1 MCIRD
6 SSGDYNKWDST
17 KCLSDQMLL
26 YSLYYTTN
34 QEEILLAKETLQ
46 QVSMEM
52 QQVENK
58 AKKDNTISVAKEIGS
73 FGISLIPFLG
83 DGKDLQESISGLDLI
98 TGKKLSALERVLAGA
113 CVIVPVVSGSMV
125 RIAGKN
131 ADIAEKMSLLSE
143 KQLFKKAGK
152 GIAMCEDAK
161 KEMEQLIQGIRTM
174 LEEDAD
180 IKRLFIRKTGAGPQV
195 EIAGVG
201 KVSLEEAEKLIGK
214 DVRWSRGKSGI
225 NSIIKN
231 GKVSIDDLKAN
242 PSVFSGKSVDEIAQA
257 LTDAGYDVTVKASTR
272 SRSGAQIIKINN
284 PGGGKNISQVQ
295 VSPGGGRHGSN
306 SYVKIST
313 TDQGIIKIIDGSESL
328 YKTDAKETA
337 TIIFS
342 GGN

>member
-1 MCIRD
+1 MCF
-6 SSGDYNKWDST
+6 YEYK
-17 KCLSDQMLL
+17 K
-26 YSLYYTTN
+26 
-34 QEEILLAKETLQ
+34 
-46 QVSMEM
+46 VS
-52 QQVENK
+52 
-58 AKKDNTISVAKEIGS
+58 S
-73 FGISLIPFLG
+73 FGISLIPGLG
-83 DGKDLQESISGLDLI
+83 DAKDLQEAIGGMDLI

-131 ADIAEKMSLLSE
+131 ANIAEKMSLLSE
-143 KQLFKKAGK
+143 KQLFRKGAKAG
-152 GIAMCEDAK
+152 ITMCEDAK
-161 KEMEQLIQGIRTM
+161 KEMEQLIREIRNI
-174 LEEDAD
+174 LEEDVD
-180 IKRLFIRKTGAGPQV
+180 IKRLFAKNKNTGLQV

-201 KVSLEEAEKLIGK
+201 KVSLKEAEKLVGK
-214 DVRWSRGKSGI
+214 DVRWSVGKSGI

-328 YKTDAKETA
+328 YKTDGKETA